1 MVAHNPLTPCGCAR
15 VRPFI
20 QLTVLLLVAG
30 CLDAGPGMLDGV
42 SITSP
47 EGVIEGD
54 LAQFSASGLHPA
66 GAHYYWEFGDGSGV
80 VGQAVT
86 HVYIDEGIYSVQ
98 LTVVAPDGAAG
109 SASTTVEILH
119 RNEAPTAN
127 AGPGQEA
134 RVHEQLRFDGSNS
147 SDPEGSLNWTWDFG
161 DGMIGVGPRPFHN
174 YSMPGNYS
182 VTLTVTDSEWLNA
195 TATTWAEV
203 QLRQYAVSFIELQRS
218 YYYSDT
224 TMEETT
230 TTWRDQ
236 NSTHNLTAA
245 SFLLVWQDETY
256 NYRIPLLD
264 EDTGIPVPFQD
275 DNFTL
280 TAIAPQGE
288 SGSRTGDTGQLL
300 LEFSDVN
307 SVPPLPEVVE
317 AESEAAALAWLLSQ
331 GYTRSTGWGPWE
343 MEVTCNDAPPD
354 DGITEL
360 YLTDDDPGNDW
371 TLTVTYTFYEA
382 RAIEILI

>member
-1 MVAHNPLTPCGCAR
+1 MRPLLL
-15 VRPFI
+15 
-20 QLTVLLLVAG
+20 LTALLLVTG
-30 CLDAGPGMLDGV
+30 CLDAGPGMLEGV
-42 SITSP
+42 SIAAP

-54 LAQFSASGLHPA
+54 PAQFSASGLQPA
-66 GAHYYWEFGDGSGV
+66 GARYYWEFGDGSGV

-86 HVYIDEGIYSVQ
+86 HIYTDEGSYSVQ

-109 SASTTVEILH
+109 SASTTIEILH
-119 RNEAPTAN
+119 RNEPPTAN

-134 RVHEQLRFDGSNS
+134 RVREQLRFDGSNS
-147 SDPEGSLNWTWDFG
+147 SDPEGGLNWTWNFG
-161 DGMIGVGPRPFHN
+161 DGMVGEGARPFHN
-174 YSMPGNYS
+174 YSAPGNYS
-182 VTLTVTDSEWLNA
+182 VTLTVTDSEGLNA

-218 YYYSDT
+218 YYHSDT
-224 TMEETT
+224 TLEEAT

-256 NYRIPLLD
+256 NYRIPIVGT
-264 EDTGIPVPFQD
+264 DTGIPVPFQD

-280 TAIAPQGE
+280 TVTAPQGE
-288 SGSRTGDTGQLL
+288 SGSRTGETGQLL

-307 SVPPLPEVVE
+307 SVPPLPETVE

-343 MEVTCNDAPPD
+343 MGVTCNDAPPD

-382 RAIEILI
+382 RVIEILV

>member
-15 VRPFI
+15 VRSFLMLP
-20 QLTVLLLVAG
+20 VLLLVAG

-42 SITSP
+42 SITAP

-54 LAQFSASGLHPA
+54 PAQFSAAGLHPA

-86 HVYIDEGIYSVQ
+86 HVYIDEGSYSVQ

-127 AGPGQEA
+127 AGLGQEA

-147 SDPEGSLNWTWDFG
+147 SDPEGPLSWTWDFG
-161 DGMIGVGPRPFHN
+161 DGMIGEGPRPFHN
-174 YSMPGNYS
+174 YSIPGNYS
-182 VTLTVTDSEWLNA
+182 VTLTVTDSEGLNA

-203 QLRQYAVSFIELQRS
+203 QLRQYAVSFIELQRL
-218 YYYSDT
+218 YYHSDT
-224 TMEETT
+224 TLEGVTT
-230 TTWRDQ
+230 AWEDQ
-236 NSTHNLTAA
+236 NSTYNLTAA

-256 NYRIPLLD
+256 NYKDPIFGL
-264 EDTGIPVPFQD
+264 DTGFPVPFQD

-280 TAIAPQGE
+280 TVTAPQGG
-288 SGSRTGDTGQLL
+288 SGSRTGETGQLL
-300 LEFSDVN
+300 LDFSDVN
-307 SVPPLPEVVE
+307 SVPPPPEIVE
-317 AESEAAALAWLLSQ
+317 AESETAALAWLLSQ

-343 MEVTCNDAPPD
+343 MGVTCNDAPPD
-354 DGITEL
+354 GGIMEG

-371 TLTVTYTFYEA
+371 TLTITYTYYEA
-382 RAIEILI
+382 RAVEILI

>member
-1 MVAHNPLTPCGCAR
+1 MRPLLL
-15 VRPFI
+15 
-20 QLTVLLLVAG
+20 LTALLLVTG
-30 CLDAGPGMLDGV
+30 CLDAGPGMLEGV
-42 SITSP
+42 SIAAP

-54 LAQFSASGLHPA
+54 PAQFSASGLQPA
-66 GAHYYWEFGDGSGV
+66 GARYYWEFGDGSGV

-86 HVYIDEGIYSVQ
+86 HIYTDEGSYSVQ
-98 LTVVAPDGAAG
+98 LTVVAQDGAAG
-109 SASTTVEILH
+109 SASASIEILH
-119 RNEAPTAN
+119 RNEPPTAN

-134 RVHEQLRFDGSNS
+134 RVREQLRFDGSNS
-147 SDPEGSLNWTWDFG
+147 SDPEGGLNWTWNFG
-161 DGMIGVGPRPFHN
+161 DGMVGEGARPFHN
-174 YSMPGNYS
+174 YSAPGNYS
-182 VTLTVTDSEWLNA
+182 VTLTVTDSEGLNA
-195 TATTWAEV
+195 TATTWVEV
-203 QLRQYAVSFIELQRS
+203 QLRQFAVSFIELQRS
-218 YYYSDT
+218 YYHSDT
-224 TMEETT
+224 TLEEAT

-256 NYRIPLLD
+256 NYRIPIVGT
-264 EDTGIPVPFQD
+264 DTGIPVPFQD

-280 TAIAPQGE
+280 TVTAPQGE
-288 SGSRTGDTGQLL
+288 SGSLTGETGQLL

-307 SVPPLPEVVE
+307 SVPPLPETVE

-343 MEVTCNDAPPD
+343 MGVTCNDAPPD
-354 DGITEL
+354 GGIMEG

-382 RAIEILI
+382 RVIEILV

>member
-1 MVAHNPLTPCGCAR
+1 MRPLLL
-15 VRPFI
+15 
-20 QLTVLLLVAG
+20 LTALLLVAG
-30 CLDAGPGMLDGV
+30 CLEAGPGRLDGV
-42 SITSP
+42 SIAAP

-54 LAQFSASGLHPA
+54 PAQFSASGLQPA
-66 GAHYYWEFGDGSGV
+66 GARYYWEFGDGSGV

-86 HVYIDEGIYSVQ
+86 HIYTDEGSYSVQ

-109 SASTTVEILH
+109 SASASVEILH
-119 RNEAPTAN
+119 RNEPPTAN

-134 RVHEQLRFDGSNS
+134 RVREQLRFDGSNS
-147 SDPEGSLNWTWDFG
+147 SDPEGGLNWTWNFG
-161 DGMIGVGPRPFHN
+161 DGVVGEGARPFHN
-174 YSMPGNYS
+174 YSAPGNYS
-182 VTLTVTDSEWLNA
+182 VTLTVTDSEGLNA

-218 YYYSDT
+218 YYHSDT
-224 TMEETT
+224 TLEEAT

-256 NYRIPLLD
+256 NYSIPIVGT
-264 EDTGIPVPFQD
+264 DTGIPVPFQD

-280 TAIAPQGE
+280 TVTAPQGE
-288 SGSRTGDTGQLL
+288 SGSRTGEAGQLL

-307 SVPPLPEVVE
+307 SVPPLPETVE

-343 MEVTCNDAPPD
+343 MGVTCNDAPPD

-382 RAIEILI
+382 RVIEILV

>member
-1 MVAHNPLTPCGCAR
+1 MRPLLL
-15 VRPFI
+15 
-20 QLTVLLLVAG
+20 LTALLLVTG
-30 CLDAGPGMLDGV
+30 CLDAGPGMLEGV
-42 SITSP
+42 SIAAP

-54 LAQFSASGLHPA
+54 PAQFSASGLQPA
-66 GAHYYWEFGDGSGV
+66 GARYYWEFGDGSGV

-86 HVYIDEGIYSVQ
+86 HIYTDEGSYSVQ

-109 SASTTVEILH
+109 SASTTIEILH
-119 RNEAPTAN
+119 RNEPPTAN

-134 RVHEQLRFDGSNS
+134 RVREQLRFDGSNS
-147 SDPEGSLNWTWDFG
+147 SDPEGGLDWTWNFG
-161 DGMIGVGPRPFHN
+161 DGVVGEGARPFHN
-174 YSMPGNYS
+174 YSAPGNYS
-182 VTLTVTDSEWLNA
+182 VTLTVTDSEGLNA
-195 TATTWAEV
+195 TATTWVEV
-203 QLRQYAVSFIELQRS
+203 QLRQFAVSFIELQRS
-218 YYYSDT
+218 YYHSDT
-224 TMEETT
+224 TLEEAT

-256 NYRIPLLD
+256 NYRIPIVGT
-264 EDTGIPVPFQD
+264 DTGIPVPFQD

-280 TAIAPQGE
+280 TVTAPQGE
-288 SGSRTGDTGQLL
+288 SGSLTGETGQLL

-307 SVPPLPEVVE
+307 SVPPLPETVE

-343 MEVTCNDAPPD
+343 MGVTCNDAPPD
-354 DGITEL
+354 GGIMEG

-382 RAIEILI
+382 RVIEILV

>member
-1 MVAHNPLTPCGCAR
+1 
-15 VRPFI
+15 
-20 QLTVLLLVAG
+20 
-30 CLDAGPGMLDGV
+30 
-42 SITSP
+42 
-47 EGVIEGD
+47 
-54 LAQFSASGLHPA
+54 
-66 GAHYYWEFGDGSGV
+66 
-80 VGQAVT
+80 
-86 HVYIDEGIYSVQ
+86 VQ

-147 SDPEGSLNWTWDFG
+147 SDLEGSLNWTWDFG

-182 VTLTVTDSEWLNA
+182 VTLTVTDSEGLNA

-224 TMEETT
+224 TLEEAT

-245 SFLLVWQDETY
+245 SFFLVWQDETY
-256 NYRIPLLD
+256 NYRIPITRT
-264 EDTGIPVPFQD
+264 DTGIPVPFQD

-280 TAIAPQGE
+280 TATAPQGE
-288 SGSRTGDTGQLL
+288 GGSRTGETGQLL

-382 RAIEILI
+382 RAVEILI

>member
-1 MVAHNPLTPCGCAR
+1 M
-15 VRPFI
+15 RPFL

-147 SDPEGSLNWTWDFG
+147 SDLEGSLNWTWDFG

-182 VTLTVTDSEWLNA
+182 VTLTVTDSEGLNA

-224 TMEETT
+224 TLEEAT

-245 SFLLVWQDETY
+245 SFFLVWQDETY
-256 NYRIPLLD
+256 NYRIPITRT
-264 EDTGIPVPFQD
+264 DTGIPVPFQD

-280 TAIAPQGE
+280 TATAPQGE
-288 SGSRTGDTGQLL
+288 GGSRTGETGQLL

-382 RAIEILI
+382 RAVEILI

>member
-1 MVAHNPLTPCGCAR
+1 MVAHNPLTPCGCTR
-15 VRPFI
+15 VRPFL

-147 SDPEGSLNWTWDFG
+147 SDLEGSLNWTWDFG

-182 VTLTVTDSEWLNA
+182 VTLTVTDSEGLNA

-224 TMEETT
+224 TLEEAT

-245 SFLLVWQDETY
+245 SFFLVWQDETY
-256 NYRIPLLD
+256 NYRIPITRT
-264 EDTGIPVPFQD
+264 DTGIPVPFQD

-280 TAIAPQGE
+280 TATAPQGE
-288 SGSRTGDTGQLL
+288 GGSRTGETGQLL

-382 RAIEILI
+382 RAVEILI

>member
-1 MVAHNPLTPCGCAR
+1 MRPLLL
-15 VRPFI
+15 
-20 QLTVLLLVAG
+20 LTALLLVTG
-30 CLDAGPGMLDGV
+30 CLDAGPGMLEGV
-42 SITSP
+42 SIAAP

-54 LAQFSASGLHPA
+54 PAQFSASGLQPA
-66 GAHYYWEFGDGSGV
+66 GARYYWEFGDGSGV

-86 HVYIDEGIYSVQ
+86 HIYTDEGIYSVQ

-109 SASTTVEILH
+109 SASVTVEILH
-119 RNEAPTAN
+119 RNEPPTAN

-134 RVHEQLRFDGSNS
+134 RVREQLRFDGSNS
-147 SDPEGSLNWTWDFG
+147 SDPEGGLDWTWNFG
-161 DGMIGVGPRPFHN
+161 DGVVGEGARPFHN
-174 YSMPGNYS
+174 YSAPGNYS
-182 VTLTVTDSEWLNA
+182 VTLTVTDSEGLNA
-195 TATTWAEV
+195 TATTWVEV
-203 QLRQYAVSFIELQRS
+203 QLRQFAVSFIELQRS
-218 YYYSDT
+218 YYHSDT
-224 TMEETT
+224 TLEEAT

-256 NYRIPLLD
+256 NYRIPIVGT
-264 EDTGIPVPFQD
+264 DTGIPVPFQD

-280 TAIAPQGE
+280 TVTAPQGE
-288 SGSRTGDTGQLL
+288 SGSLTGETGQLL

-307 SVPPLPEVVE
+307 SVPPLPETVE

-343 MEVTCNDAPPD
+343 MGVTCNDAPPD
-354 DGITEL
+354 GGIMEG

-382 RAIEILI
+382 RVIEILV

>member
-15 VRPFI
+15 VRSFI

-182 VTLTVTDSEWLNA
+182 VTLTVTDSEGLNA

-307 SVPPLPEVVE
+307 SVPLLPEVVE

-360 YLTDDDPGNDW
+360 YLTNDDPGNDW
-371 TLTVTYTFYEA
+371 TLTITYTFYEA

>member
-15 VRPFI
+15 VCPFL

-147 SDPEGSLNWTWDFG
+147 SDLEGSLNWTWDFG

-182 VTLTVTDSEWLNA
+182 VTLTVTDSEGLNA

-224 TMEETT
+224 TLEEAT

-245 SFLLVWQDETY
+245 SFFLVWQDETY
-256 NYRIPLLD
+256 NYRIPITRT
-264 EDTGIPVPFQD
+264 DTGIPVPFQD

-280 TAIAPQGE
+280 TATAPQGE
-288 SGSRTGDTGQLL
+288 GGSRTGETGQLL

-382 RAIEILI
+382 RAVEILI

>member
-1 MVAHNPLTPCGCAR
+1 MRPLLL
-15 VRPFI
+15 
-20 QLTVLLLVAG
+20 LTALLLVTG
-30 CLDAGPGMLDGV
+30 CLDAGPGMLEGV
-42 SITSP
+42 SIAAP
-47 EGVIEGD
+47 EGVLEGD
-54 LAQFSASGLHPA
+54 PAQFSASGLQPA
-66 GAHYYWEFGDGSGV
+66 GARYYWEFGDGSGV

-86 HVYIDEGIYSVQ
+86 HIYTDEGSYSVQ

-109 SASTTVEILH
+109 SASVTVEILH
-119 RNEAPTAN
+119 RNEPPTAN

-134 RVHEQLRFDGSNS
+134 RVREQLRFDGSNS
-147 SDPEGSLNWTWDFG
+147 SDPEGGLDWTWNFG
-161 DGMIGVGPRPFHN
+161 DGVVGEGARPFHN
-174 YSMPGNYS
+174 YSAPGNYS
-182 VTLTVTDSEWLNA
+182 VTLTVTDSEGLNA
-195 TATTWAEV
+195 TATTWVEV
-203 QLRQYAVSFIELQRS
+203 QLRQFAVSFIELQRS
-218 YYYSDT
+218 YYHSDT
-224 TMEETT
+224 TLEEAT

-256 NYRIPLLD
+256 NYRIPIVGT
-264 EDTGIPVPFQD
+264 DTGIPVPFQD

-280 TAIAPQGE
+280 TVTAPQGE
-288 SGSRTGDTGQLL
+288 SGSLTGETGQLL

-307 SVPPLPEVVE
+307 SVPPLPETVE

-343 MEVTCNDAPPD
+343 MGVTCNDAPPD
-354 DGITEL
+354 GGIMEG

-382 RAIEILI
+382 RVIEILV